1 MGRDFRG
8 ILTGLRILADVWE
21 NPTSSGRLSQTCGK
35 TPQVL
40 GVGERLRNVREESLD
55 FRFKSLGG
63 CTRKI
68 TL

>member
-1 MGRDFRG
+1 M
-8 ILTGLRILADVWE
+8 LADVWE
-21 NPTSSGRLSQTCGK
+21 NPTSFGRLSQTCGK